1 MELAESIKQ
10 QGVLSPI
17 LVEEISD
24 GFYTIVAGERRYRAS
39 KLAGLDKIPALVRT
53 FTDIQRMEV
62 SLIETIQRENLNPVE
77 EARAYKY
84 LIVQQGIKQDELA
97 QRVGKSRSSIANS
110 MRILNLPD
118 NMLDGVEKG
127 FISLGHAKALLGV
140 NNPADMELLYNRI
153 LDEDLSV
160 RQTEDLA
167 NNLNNGFRAS
177 QQNLPLKDNEK
188 TKEKAPEIISIEE
201 KFLSATGCKVEIK
214 GKYKNGTLKK
224 GKIIVPF
231 SSEEDLERIYQL
243 LVPGDY
249 LYE

>member
-1 MELAESIKQ
+1 
-10 QGVLSPI
+10 
-17 LVEEISD
+17 
-24 GFYTIVAGERRYRAS
+24 
-39 KLAGLDKIPALVRT
+39 
-53 FTDIQRMEV
+53 
-62 SLIETIQRENLNPVE
+62 
-77 EARAYKY
+77 
-84 LIVQQGIKQDELA
+84 
-97 QRVGKSRSSIANS
+97 

-160 RQTEDLA
+160 RQTDDLA
-167 NNLNNGFRAS
+167 THLNNGFRAS